1 MEIITKNEQFIVVA
15 DKLKNLTFYQSNLPE
30 SIYLQAKTLFKSN
43 QRMCEWLHTHYLI
56 YSLTGIFQSYSY
68 NEKCKPY
75 CNETKNQISIT
86 HTEHYIAIML
96 MYNGKG
102 GVDMEETN
110 RKFTKAAQ
118 KFLHHNEKKWA
129 HDNHHFC
136 KIWCFKEAAYKL
148 IDDASAD
155 FKTHYIC
162 RYDNNMAS
170 VEYLPTSKNIK
181 MNFVENENYFLT
193 WCFEKD

>member
-1 MEIITKNEQFIVVA
+1 MEIIAKNRQFVLA
-15 DKLKNLTFYQSNLPE
+15 WDKLNNITFYQSILPE
-30 SIYLQAKTLFKSN
+30 SIYLQAKALFKSN

-56 YSLTGIFQSYSY
+56 YSLTGMFQSYSY
-68 NEKCKPY
+68 NEKRKPY
-75 CNETKNQISIT
+75 CRETKHKISIT

-96 MYNGKG
+96 IYNGQG

-110 RKFTKAAQ
+110 RMFTKTAQ

-129 HDNHHFC
+129 HNNSHFR

-148 IDDASAD
+148 IEDASAD

-162 RYDNNMAS
+162 TFNNDKAS
-170 VEYLPTSKNIK
+170 LEYLPTSKNIK

-193 WCFEKD
+193 WCFEKE